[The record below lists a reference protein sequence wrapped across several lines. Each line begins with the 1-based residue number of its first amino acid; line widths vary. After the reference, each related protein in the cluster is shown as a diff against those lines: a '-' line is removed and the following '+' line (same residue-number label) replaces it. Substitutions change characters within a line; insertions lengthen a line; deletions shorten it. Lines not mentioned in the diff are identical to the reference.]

1 MKLNIWKKLLE
12 KKRRS
17 RGRTDLISLYKDH
30 TPKFHKRRKRVIG
43 ELLRRIR
50 IPLSKHN
57 IIIYCLIIGFC
68 GLVWVFV
75 LLSGPFFEIK
85 EIYITRQNTNV
96 NIDIAYRAVDSFRGK
111 KSYLLDTD
119 TIESAILKNQE
130 SIKNISTSLRF
141 PDNIEIDIL
150 SYEWVFQ
157 TYLNDDP
164 YTILENGTVIPLS
177 GSSELPYVIV
187 YLDSDDI
194 PSIPDY
200 KKTFDPKYIESITFL
215 KNSLIENIVELQ
227 IANLHYYL
235 DERELIIE
243 LVSGGDIIFDLT
255 WDLAWQI
262 ERVAIF
268 HEESA
273 NIPEIKLIYIDARIP
288 NKLFTCGRDSEFLCR
303 LNLKNTYG
311 ERIELPTESEE
322 SIEQ

>member
-1 MKLNIWKKLLE
+1 MKLKIWTSLFK
-12 KKRRS
+12 KKRKS

-30 TPKFHKRRKRVIG
+30 TPKFHKRRKRAIG
-43 ELLRRIR
+43 EFLRRIR
-50 IPLSKHN
+50 IPLSKYN

-68 GLVWVFV
+68 SLVWLFF

-111 KSYLLDTD
+111 KSYLLDTN
-119 TIESAILKNQE
+119 TIESALLSNQE
-130 SIKNISTSLRF
+130 SIKSISTSLRF

-150 SYEWVFQ
+150 SHEWVFQ
-157 TYLNDDP
+157 TYLDDSP
-164 YTILENGTVIPLS
+164 YMIVENGAVIPLT
-177 GSSELPYVIV
+177 GNSELPYIIL

-200 KKTFDPKYIESITFL
+200 KEVFDPRYIESIKFL
-215 KNSLIENIVELQ
+215 KNSLIENIIELQ
-227 IANLHYYL
+227 IANLHYYV

-255 WDLAWQI
+255 GDLAWQI
-262 ERVAIF
+262 ERIAIF

-288 NKLFTCGRDSEFLCR
+288 NKLFTCGRESEFLCR
-303 LNLKNTYG
+303 LNLKNIYG
-311 ERIELPTESEE
+311 ERLELPIISEE
-322 SIEQ
+322 DTNQ